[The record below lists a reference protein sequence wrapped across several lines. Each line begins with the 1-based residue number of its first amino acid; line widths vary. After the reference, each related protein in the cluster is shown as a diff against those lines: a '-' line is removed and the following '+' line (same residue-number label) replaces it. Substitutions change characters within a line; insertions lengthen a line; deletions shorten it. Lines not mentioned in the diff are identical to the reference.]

1 MLSRSRAGQQMYT
14 IRQCGEQPTAMTI
27 PMAEFFCC
35 FFFPFPCS
43 DVKGLHF
50 SSDRHSAPAEQTT
63 SYGSPE
69 CIPVVVILMIS
80 TI

>member
-1 MLSRSRAGQQMYT
+1 MLSRTRAGQQMYT

-27 PMAEFFCC
+27 PKAVF

-50 SSDRHSAPAEQTT
+50 SSDRHLAPAEQTT

-69 CIPVVVILMIS
+69 CIPVVVILMVS

>member
-1 MLSRSRAGQQMYT
+1 MLSRTRAGQQMYT
-14 IRQCGEQPTAMTI
+14 ILQRGEQPTAMTI
-27 PMAEFFCC
+27 PKAEFFC

-50 SSDRHSAPAEQTT
+50 SSDRHLAPAEQTT